1 MKGRVACEISTGD
14 ELLLTEMIFNGAFN
28 DLTVEQTVAL
38 LSCFVFEEKVCH
50 SFYFLSYIEPP
61 FKLCESLE
69 QSDQQVRLKD
79 ELAGPLR
86 IMQET
91 ARRISRVSN
100 ESKLTVD
107 EEEYVNKFRSE
118 LMDVVY
124 QWCNVLFS
132 FLFLS
137 FLSFHWL
144 ILFSE
149 SHPFFLLLFFVVF
162 RVSNSQM

>member
-1 MKGRVACEISTGD
+1 MTSPSNR
-14 ELLLTEMIFNGAFN
+14 LL
-28 DLTVEQTVAL
+28 
-38 LSCFVFEEKVCH
+38 H
-50 SFYFLSYIEPP
+50 SFRALCSRKRCVTRFIFFLKLKPPPP